1 MQEITPRSHG
11 RRELL
16 RLALT
21 VLLIFAA
28 WRGSMLLFD
37 FAGTNL
43 AFGKRVLAPGDV
55 REHPAGYFSQAWCQW
70 DCAWYDRIAA
80 HGYTAAAY
88 GRSGMREEAFF
99 PLFPFLARMLGD
111 LIGSVRAAGLL
122 VAHLGTLLGL
132 WFVFLTALLFV
143 SEEKARRA
151 LILLLLFPGSLFYSA
166 FYSEGL
172 FLCVTAG
179 SAYYFFKKQWLLC
192 GLFGMLAMLTRSSAV
207 VLGAAMGASLLY
219 DLLKRR
225 ARFTPGMLWLGLFPA
240 GLGIFMLI
248 LHWSVGDALAFVSA
262 QKAWG
267 RELFFPVATV
277 IRELRWVNPAFPRE
291 ASNIHRIMD
300 SAAAVGF
307 LSVAAVMAVRRW
319 HPVLWLYVMGAVLM
333 SLSTGMVL
341 SMVRF
346 MAVLFPV
353 FIYLADWAEDRRVE
367 RALIY
372 AFTFFLAIYSVMF
385 LNGKWAG

>member
-1 MQEITPRSHG
+1 MQEITARSYG
-11 RRELL
+11 RRELV

-37 FAGTNL
+37 FCGTNL
-43 AFGKRVLAPGDV
+43 AFGKRVLVQSDSRDYPS
-55 REHPAGYFSQAWCQW
+55 GYFYRAWCQW
-70 DCAWYDRIAA
+70 DCAWYDRIID
-80 HGYTAAAY
+80 HGYTL
-88 GRSGMREEAFF
+88 RENRMSSVAFF
-99 PLFPFLARMLGD
+99 PLYPLVTRAVADVIGDRRLAGFLV
-111 LIGSVRAAGLL
+111 SHAG
-122 VAHLGTLLGL
+122 TILGL
-132 WFVFLTALLFV
+132 WFVFLTALMFV

-166 FYSEGL
+166 FYTEGL

-179 SAYYFFKKQWLLC
+179 SAYYFFRRRWLLC

-207 VLGAAMGASLLY
+207 VLGAAMAGSLLY
-219 DLLKRR
+219 DIIRR
-225 ARFTPGMLWLGLFPA
+225 RERFEPGMAWLGLYPV
-240 GLGIFMLI
+240 GLGLFMLI

-262 QKAWG
+262 QKWWG
-267 RELFFPVATV
+267 RSLHFPVATLV
-277 IRELRWVNPAFPRE
+277 RELGWIKGGFPKE
-291 ASNIHRIMD
+291 SYNIHRIMD

-307 LSVAAVMAVRRW
+307 FAVAVAMALKRW

-333 SLSTGMVL
+333 SLSTGIVL

-353 FIYLADWAEDRRVE
+353 FIYLADRAEDRRIE
-367 RALIY
+367 RALVY
-372 AFTFFLAIYSVMF
+372 VFTFFLAIYSVMF